1 MRGAVR
7 KVDPVK
13 HEKKRAE
20 ILDAAERCFARHGFH
35 GATIAQICEEA
46 KISPGHLYHYFATKE
61 AIVGAIAAAGLEYAR
76 SRSAQ
81 ILEGAHPIA
90 TLVSE
95 IELLNARRERAGPGV
110 LLDVLAEAGRDPVI
124 GDILRE
130 NSAGMRTLVS
140 DFLSKGQNSG
150 QIDPNLDTESAAAV
164 LISIID
170 ASKAL
175 SIRAPNLDP
184 ERRSKALK
192 RLITRFLS
200 PRGDVDDT

>member
-1 MRGAVR
+1 MR
-7 KVDPVK
+7 KVDPIK
-13 HEKKRAE
+13 HEEKRTE

-35 GATIAQICEEA
+35 GATIAQICAEA

-61 AIVGAIAAAGLEYAR
+61 AIVAAIAGAGLEYAT

-81 ILEGAHPIA
+81 ILDGAHPIA

-95 IELLNARRERAGPGV
+95 MELLSARHEKAGPGV

-130 NSAGMRTLVS
+130 NSAGMRSLVAE
-140 DFLSKGQNSG
+140 FLRKGQDSG
-150 QIDPNLDTESAAAV
+150 RVDPNLDTESAAAI

-175 SIRAPNLDP
+175 SIRAPNLDRV
-184 ERRSKALK
+184 RRSKALE

-200 PRGDVDDT
+200 PPGAIDGS